1 MLSPLV
7 FPLDQKALATDHRFQ
22 VIAVSGG
29 GGGGG
34 GGTPILFLWGQ
45 RIWGYTMK
53 PPLLLTLVL
62 LHVISVRAFIG
73 SLYYPQVPTTVH
85 SKATRFGL
93 SKARLRVFQPLR
105 SEVGGEGGRGE
116 MSELV
121 RLESELAD
129 SIAREDYTYAAE
141 LRDRIAKLRT
151 DSSLSVLAVNENFY
165 KAFRS
170 GDAVAM
176 DKV

>member
-1 MLSPLV
+1 
-7 FPLDQKALATDHRFQ
+7 
-22 VIAVSGG
+22 
-29 GGGGG
+29 
-34 GGTPILFLWGQ
+34 
-45 RIWGYTMK
+45 
-53 PPLLLTLVL
+53 
-62 LHVISVRAFIG
+62 
-73 SLYYPQVPTTVH
+73 
-85 SKATRFGL
+85 
-93 SKARLRVFQPLR
+93 
-105 SEVGGEGGRGE
+105 

>member
-1 MLSPLV
+1 
-7 FPLDQKALATDHRFQ
+7 
-22 VIAVSGG
+22 
-29 GGGGG
+29 
-34 GGTPILFLWGQ
+34 
-45 RIWGYTMK
+45 MK

-73 SLYYPQVPTTVH
+73 SLYYPQVPTTVN

-93 SKARLRVFQPLR
+93 SKARLRVSQPLR
-105 SEVGGEGGRGE
+105 SVVGGEGGGGE

-151 DSSLSVLAVNENFY
+151 DSSLSVLTVNENFY